1 MPAGRPK
8 KQLSDLPDK
17 WYDTTLALYSVGAS
31 DVEIRAELSIAQS
44 TWERMLKEEEEFS
57 ITIKKGRQLSNA
69 WWEQQ
74 GRTNLKETKFS
85 ATLWYMNMKNRFHW
99 ADKQEIQ
106 HGVDDKL
113 ARIIAKGDELSKKY
127 EKIILEEEANGPD

>member
-69 WWEQQ
+69 WWERQ

>member
-69 WWEQQ
+69 WWERQ

-113 ARIIAKGDELSKKY
+113 ARIIAKGDELSKQY